1 MKIDKF
7 KNIAIVAPFSP
18 DMYGGGAE
26 VLREI
31 LSTHP
36 SDKLIWINTNK
47 QVQTNRWWR
56 LDVNCFEPSINLQRG
71 FHIKYWK
78 FSYKYFFRHIERIY
92 ITSFVSKII
101 KKNKIDLVWI
111 ISDYSLLNSAS
122 LLSKQLKVPYHISVH
137 DDPSFSS
144 EIFGD
149 YIPKRNVEK
158 YFTDIMKKSKSMDV
172 ISQNMS
178 NLYKETF
185 GKDSIVITKGFDL
198 ANLNKSDKSVSS
210 KKDLKILMAG
220 VSVNTK
226 PWPEIMFDTL
236 DYFND
241 ISSTKLH
248 FYAFDKKIGQYN
260 NPNVSVCGNM
270 SVEEHKAFVESMD
283 LGYANDPLDH
293 SEGFAM
299 TSMPTKII
307 TYISYGI
314 PFIYHGPSKAAI
326 GDIIKE
332 YSLGVHVQTNETN
345 DIIEGFNELIKNYEF
360 YSKNCIVFAENNYD
374 INKIRTSFYNL
385 INSYK

>member
-7 KNIAIVAPFSP
+7 KSIAVMAPFSP

-31 LSTHP
+31 LSIHP
-36 SDKLIWINTNK
+36 SNKLIWINTNK
-47 QVQTNRWWR
+47 QVKANRWWR
-56 LDVNCFEPSINLQRG
+56 LDVKCFEPLINFQRG

-78 FSYKYFFRHIERIY
+78 FIYKYLFRYIDKIY
-92 ITSFVSKII
+92 ITNFVNDII
-101 KKNKIDLVWI
+101 KKNDIDLVWI

-122 LLSKQLKVPYHISVH
+122 LLSKQLKIPYHISVH

-149 YIPKRNVEK
+149 YLPKRNVEK
-158 YFTDIMKKSKSMDV
+158 YFAKIMKNSKSMDV
-172 ISQNMS
+172 ISENMS
-178 NLYKETF
+178 KLYKSNF
-185 GKDSIVITKGFDL
+185 GKDSIVITKGFNLDS
-198 ANLNKSDKSVSS
+198 LNKRNKVISL
-210 KKDLKILMAG
+210 KKDLKIVMAG
-220 VSVNTK
+220 VSVNSK

-236 DYFND
+236 NYFNSN
-241 ISSTKLH
+241 SSSKLH
-248 FYAFDKKIGQYN
+248 FYAFDKKLSQYD
-260 NPNVSVCGNM
+260 NPYVSVCSNM
-270 SVEEHKAFVESMD
+270 SVEEHKIFVEGMD

-293 SEGFAM
+293 SEDFAV

-314 PFIYHGPSKAAI
+314 PFMYHGPSKAAI

-332 YSLGVHVQTNETN
+332 YSLGVHVHTDNKN
-345 DIIEGFNELIKNYEF
+345 DIIEGFNQLIKNYEF
-360 YSKNCIVFAENNYD
+360 YSNNCNVFAENNYN
-374 INKIRTSFYNL
+374 INKIRVSFYNL